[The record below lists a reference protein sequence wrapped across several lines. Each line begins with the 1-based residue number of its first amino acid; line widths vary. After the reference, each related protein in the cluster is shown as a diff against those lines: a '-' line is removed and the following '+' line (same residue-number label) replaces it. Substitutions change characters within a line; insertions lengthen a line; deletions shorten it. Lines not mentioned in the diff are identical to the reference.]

1 MGLAAQLSILRAKKK
16 ASLQDIAN
24 EVGVSKTHIW
34 QLEKGITKN
43 PTLELIEKLANL
55 YDVSTQ
61 SLIGENPA
69 LDESDEFAFA
79 MYRKIGSLDE
89 IDRKVIKEMVDA
101 MMERKKIR
109 EHETRQDED
118 R

>member
-16 ASLQDIAN
+16 SSLQDIAN

-43 PTLELIEKLANL
+43 PTLELIEKLANI

-61 SLIGENPA
+61 SLIGENPS
-69 LDESDEFAFA
+69 LHDSDEFAFA
-79 MYRKIGSLDE
+79 MYRKIGDLDE
-89 IDRKVIKEMVDA
+89 IDRKVIKEIVDA

-109 EHETRQDED
+109 EHEARQDED